1 MDWLESGID
10 GPLVVIRA
18 IHFAATA
25 MTTGTLI
32 FRAVVV
38 PRGRH
43 VVRFSFHP
51 FAGAWAEAIDKLTH
65 AR

>member
-1 MDWLESGID
+1 
-10 GPLVVIRA
+10 
-18 IHFAATA
+18 
-25 MTTGTLI
+25 
-32 FRAVVV
+32 
-38 PRGRH
+38 